1 MADRLLY
8 GSVPPYRGSRLS
20 VVRQPETVRAS
31 WVFDSHRTTIAESA
45 GSGNNNKGPQS
56 VSLAWD
62 ENAAWGSDD
71 YNRTW
76 EGLDTR
82 QQKEIYLS
90 MYLANPWASA
100 CVDVIAKRIT
110 SGGYVIEPTV
120 EKPNPRHKDRLDVFL
135 RRVNPDWDF
144 LQYTRASIIDKL
156 IFGETYTEVL
166 EKSGLPWQIYKIDC
180 LTMSYKP
187 DRSGHIIEYVQQLQ
201 SDSEINYLDPETI
214 IRWWFPHPRAALDA
228 FPPLDRVRDAW
239 MLDKKMVNW
248 MTTFFAKGA
257 KFPYTIEFPGDQDE
271 ADRFLTWF
279 RANYTGEKN
288 AHLPPTTWGGAKI
301 TVTGKGAIDIDFPH
315 GRDRN
320 RTEILSAFH
329 VPPAAVGIIESGN
342 IGGGTGEDQ
351 DKSLQYNACDPI
363 KHAFLEK
370 FNYRIVQQGFGITD
384 YKVGLRYADY
394 RNDESLA
401 KVQDMRIRN
410 GSILIDESRQEMGK
424 PPYADGSGAIPV
436 IITTKEVTPVPRLKD
451 LEDEQRE
458 TAQATLITAQANA
471 DLAKTKAAQAKEPPP
486 APPETPDQGDG
497 NKTTNIIAAKSTA
510 SKQQSDDG
518 KEEESAHASL
528 PSHAAVLEQVLAV
541 FAGHF
546 NEKESAH
553 AHLQRRTLRNVDIA
567 TTQSPPYQESGAGL
581 AQSQRQDAQTRIAA
595 SGASDRAFAE
605 ASGQYTG
612 MMLAL
617 FPDIPTAEALAIP
630 GGEVATDLHITL
642 AYLPADGDDV
652 TRNPTTNDHA
662 RTDLLRIIDS
672 VAASFRPISG
682 CIGGIGR
689 FAASASSDMKDVCI
703 ALVDVPGLS
712 ELRARLCSTLEINGF
727 AVAKNHGYTPHITLA
742 YIDPTAEMPVESV
755 PSYSLQF
762 DTVWV
767 CIGDE
772 RIPFD
777 LGALA
782 PSATAQESA
791 DDNDQSDADQQKA
804 DLAAAILAIFAAIA
818 SRGLDSFT
826 DLASAAAAFA
836 VTSDERDVFIEKL
849 ASAYLA
855 AQLFA
860 FNRDIAVAGFIGD
873 ARQFFTLDAAI
884 AWATGQVG
892 GIFETFAQQLGNFIK
907 WLPQD
912 IEEASAKQQISDWFD
927 RYAGYKAPQIANVT
941 VGAGTNE
948 GTKQAIHD
956 MLDAG
961 LGQPITSPPLPDQPK
976 LPNIRIR
983 VVPGDSSSDFCKDYA
998 GNDYSLGEAL
1008 SLPSFPA
1015 HPGCIHGIE
1024 AYDAGADDEEEV

>member
-1 MADRLLY
+1 MANFLTKATNRLLY
-8 GSVPPYRGSRLS
+8 GNVPPYRGPRLS
-20 VVRQPETVRAS
+20 VVKQPEPVRAS
-31 WVFDSHRTTIAESA
+31 WVFDSHRTTMSESA
-45 GSGNNNKGPQS
+45 AGNNKGPQS

-100 CVDVIAKRIT
+100 CVDVTAKRIT

-120 EKPNPRHKDRLDVFL
+120 EKPDERHYDQLNAFL
-135 RRVNPDWDF
+135 LRVNPDWDF

-156 IFGETYTEVL
+156 IYGETYTEVL
-166 EKSGLPWQIYKIDC
+166 EKDGLPWQLYKIDC

-187 DRSGHIIEYVQQLQ
+187 DRSGHIVKYMQQLQ

-320 RTEILSAFH
+320 RSEILSAFH

-497 NKTTNIIAAKSTA
+497 NKTTNSIAAKSTA

-518 KEEESAHASL
+518 KEEGGHASP
-528 PSHAAVLEQVLAV
+528 PSHSAVLEQVLAV
-541 FAGHF
+541 LAGHF
-546 NEKESAH
+546 NEKEERYAH
-553 AHLQRRTLRNVDIA
+553 
-567 TTQSPPYQESGAGL
+567 TQSPPYQESGAGL
-581 AQSQRQDAQTRIAA
+581 DEPPAPHAQTRIAA
-595 SGASDRAFAE
+595 SGASDRAFTE
-605 ASGQYTG
+605 ASQHFTG

-617 FPDIPTAEALAIP
+617 LPDIPTAEALAIP
-630 GGEVATDLHITL
+630 GGEAATDLHITL
-642 AYLPADGDDV
+642 AYLGDSEDTTLLHNPARNADDRDVLLTVVNGIAARFQPLDG
-652 TRNPTTNDHA
+652 N
-662 RTDLLRIIDS
+662 
-672 VAASFRPISG
+672 
-682 CIGGIGR
+682 IGGVGR

-703 ALVDVPGLS
+703 ALVDVPVLS

-742 YIDPTAEMPVESV
+742 YIDPTAEMPVKSV
-755 PSYSLQF
+755 PAYSLKF
-762 DTVWV
+762 DTVWL

-777 LGALA
+777 LGTPPDFAV
-782 PSATAQESA
+782 AQESA
-791 DDNDQSDADQQKA
+791 DDQSNQPDQQKSA
-804 DLAAAILAIFAAIA
+804 LSSAILAIFAAILA
-818 SRGLDSFT
+818 QGLSSFT

-836 VTSDERDVFIEKL
+836 VASDERDVFIEKL

-873 ARQFFTLDAAI
+873 ARQFFILDAAI

-892 GIFETFAQQLGNFIK
+892 GILNTFAQQLGNFLK

-912 IEEASAKQQISDWFD
+912 IEASDAKQQITAWFD
-927 RYAGYKAPQIANVT
+927 RYADYKAPQIAGDT
-941 VGAGTNE
+941 VGAGMYT
-948 GTKQAIHD
+948 GTQQAVQD

-961 LGQPITSPPLPDQPK
+961 LGQPITSPPQPDQPR

-1008 SLPSFPA
+1008 NLPSFPA

-1024 AYDAGADDEEEV
+1024 AYDAGTDDEEEEV